1 MIGVAQLRALA
12 SLERFTDAELEVL
25 VGVATVRT
33 ARVGEV
39 VMREGEPGRSCM
51 ILVSGQLD
59 VIKRVGDRDRQ
70 LAALPPGTLLGQVAL
85 IDHAP
90 RTATVCARTPA
101 VLLELGRDVF
111 DKLLGAQS
119 PLALRFQEQIA
130 VAGARQLRSST
141 TALARIIEA
150 TEASP
155 ALRPVDALE
164 SLRVALDEWGM
175 PVEIDPPM
183 ASRRP

>member
-1 MIGVAQLRALA
+1 MITAAQLRGLS
-12 SLERFTDAELEVL
+12 SLSRFTDEELEVL
-25 VGVATVRT
+25 VGVATVRA
-33 ARVGEV
+33 ARTGELV
-39 VMREGEPGRSCM
+39 LREGEVGRSCL

-85 IDHAP
+85 IDRAP
-90 RTATVCARTPA
+90 RTATVCARTDA

-111 DKLLGAQS
+111 EGLLRAQS

-150 TEASP
+150 TEAAP

-175 PVEIDPPM
+175 PVELDPPSS
-183 ASRRP
+183 SRRP